1 MNCSPLPP
9 SLHRVEISGHKKKC
23 LTINALAP
31 PAVFFLLFLF
41 FFFLTTNS
49 RMMRLFLLFK
59 GIKCWMVSS
68 TNFGTYVFPFVYHF
82 NSRIGV
88 LVRSSFANFNN
99 ILASFQNL
107 FVCLEYSAVKIYCDF
122 DFQSYLES
130 KHYAKPSLNH
140 KKGDW

>member
-1 MNCSPLPP
+1 MLWR
-9 SLHRVEISGHKKKC
+9 HQQ
-23 LTINALAP
+23 
-31 PAVFFLLFLF
+31 FFSFSFYF

-59 GIKCWMVSS
+59 GIKYWMVSS
-68 TNFGTYVFPFVYHF
+68 THFGTYVFPFVYHF

-99 ILASFQNL
+99 ISVSFQNL
-107 FVCLEYSAVKIYCDF
+107 FVCLEYSAVNIYCDF

-130 KHYAKPSLNH
+130 KHYAKPSLNQ
-140 KKGDW
+140 KKGD